1 MYGAK
6 LPVGK
11 VWYQEGILSGNKWT
25 LPAPETTERAK
36 VDDDVTACYCLP
48 HHKTWSRDSSVSFI
62 HRNVFHFT
70 IYLFCSSSKKLRCDE
85 SSQMTCA
92 QSYKVPKFSRVC
104 VCVWC
109 RIQIQSVKYNRVFSQ
124 NLNLYL
130 SNQEDVWW
138 TLRTYLPKLYLC
150 FLRNQRLGSIT
161 SAFKQAT
168 CVLTFGEHCPH
179 SPVTNRRH

>member
-1 MYGAK
+1 MTS
-6 LPVGK
+6 
-11 VWYQEGILSGNKWT
+11 Q
-25 LPAPETTERAK
+25 R
-36 VDDDVTACYCLP
+36 VTAYLITRRGHVILQFHLFIEMCFILQFIY
-48 HHKTWSRDSSVSFI
+48 SVLHLKNYVVMSLVKWHARRAIKCQSF
-62 HRNVFHFT
+62 HA
-70 IYLFCSSSKKLRCDE
+70 S
-85 SSQMTCA
+85 
-92 QSYKVPKFSRVC
+92 

>member
-1 MYGAK
+1 MGDRTSQHRWIQLCKRTPLYGAK

-70 IYLFCSSSKKLRCDE
+70 IYLFCSSSKNYVVMSLVKWHARRAIKC
-85 SSQMTCA
+85 
-92 QSYKVPKFSRVC
+92 QSFHAS

-130 SNQEDVWW
+130 SIKKMFDG
-138 TLRTYLPKLYLC
+138 LYVLIYPN
-150 FLRNQRLGSIT
+150 FI
-161 SAFKQAT
+161 
-168 CVLTFGEHCPH
+168 CV
-179 SPVTNRRH
+179 S

>member
-1 MYGAK
+1 MGDRTSQHRWIQLCKRTPLYGAK

-11 VWYQEGILSGNKWT
+11 VWYQERILSGNKWT

-104 VCVWC
+104 VCDVGY
-109 RIQIQSVKYNRVFSQ
+109 RSS
-124 NLNLYL
+124 L
-130 SNQEDVWW
+130 SNTTGFLAKIWIYI
-138 TLRTYLPKLYLC
+138 YLIKKMFDGLYVLIYPN
-150 FLRNQRLGSIT
+150 FI
-161 SAFKQAT
+161 
-168 CVLTFGEHCPH
+168 CV
-179 SPVTNRRH
+179 S

>member
-1 MYGAK
+1 MTS
-6 LPVGK
+6 
-11 VWYQEGILSGNKWT
+11 Q
-25 LPAPETTERAK
+25 R
-36 VDDDVTACYCLP
+36 VTAYLITRRGHVILQFHLFIEMCFILQFIY
-48 HHKTWSRDSSVSFI
+48 SVLHPKNYVVMSLVKWHARRAIKCQSF
-62 HRNVFHFT
+62 HA
-70 IYLFCSSSKKLRCDE
+70 S
-85 SSQMTCA
+85 
-92 QSYKVPKFSRVC
+92 

-161 SAFKQAT
+161 SAFKQTT